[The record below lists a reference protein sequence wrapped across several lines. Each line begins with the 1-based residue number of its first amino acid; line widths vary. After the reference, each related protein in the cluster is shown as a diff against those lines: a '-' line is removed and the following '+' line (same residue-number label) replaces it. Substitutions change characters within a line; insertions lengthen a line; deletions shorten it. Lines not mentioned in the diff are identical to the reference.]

1 MPILTGLILSAIAL
15 ITVSCASPRVGP
27 QFEAGRLHAYD
38 IAKKD
43 AWDFDCYWYPMR
55 VRPAFQARN
64 YTEMLKSQGKTQT
77 FVEGF
82 YYGYERAYTD
92 QLDVKC
98 GEP

>member
-1 MPILTGLILSAIAL
+1 MPILKRLVLSAVAL
-15 ITVSCASPRVGP
+15 ITVACAGPSVGP

-55 VRPAFQARN
+55 IYPAFEARK
-64 YTEMLKSQGKTQT
+64 YTESLENQGKTQT
-77 FVEGF
+77 FIKGF
-82 YYGYERAYTD
+82 YYGYEQTYKV